1 VLLPIIDVHVHAMT
15 ADGAGT
21 GAHGDPPFAF
31 NLPTREWPAHDP
43 AKAWAGVFFR
53 WHEDA
58 GGESTVWSPKTDD
71 ELRDQ
76 TLEVMERRNIIGV
89 LCGPPDLVAAWR
101 AAAPHRFIPAV
112 GMAVGWTE
120 LTPES
125 IRRLHAEGKLA
136 VLAEVTNQYAGVE
149 PDDDRFEPFLVVCEQ
164 PGRSEAGWRNRAE
177 GRSLPPPGPVLLGG
191 ANAAAMA
198 AMCPG
203 SQHPRAECVAVPKAG
218 FISRPAALL
227 RSDDWV
233 VCMPCR
239 APATAS
245 DDDRP
250 ARFGL
255 IEGSR
260 SRRPRLAV
268 EQSAV
273 R

>member
-1 VLLPIIDVHVHAMT
+1 MLLPIIDVHVHAMT

-149 PDDDRFEPFLVVCEQ
+149 PDDDRFEPSWRCVSSPDGPKQ
-164 PGRSEAGWRNRAE
+164 AGGIGLR
-177 GRSLPPPGPVLLGG
+177 GGPSLPPAPCCSVGPTRQRWRRCARGHSTREPSALR
-191 ANAAAMA
+191 
-198 AMCPG
+198 C
-203 SQHPRAECVAVPKAG
+203 R
-218 FISRPAALL
+218 RPDSYHGLL
-227 RSDDWV
+227 RCSGRTTGSFACLV
-233 VCMPCR
+233 
-239 APATAS
+239 AHL
-245 DDDRP
+245 RP
-250 ARFGL
+250 PVTTIA
-255 IEGSR
+255 
-260 SRRPRLAV
+260 RLA
-268 EQSAV
+268 SA
-273 R
+273 